1 MAHGKAETQEGS
13 HYRFV
18 LGAITKIC
26 TRPNVNFTQLFNGDL
41 DYLLWNMHT
50 DKELENVVSIKF
62 SET

>member
-1 MAHGKAETQEGS
+1 MAHSKAETQEGS
-13 HYRFV
+13 HYRLV

-26 TRPNVNFTQLFNGDL
+26 TISDVNFTQLFNEDF
-41 DYLLWNMHT
+41 DYLHWNMHT